1 MAKMMN
7 KTEMSAARVHGI
19 AQYIFAQI
27 DRNNDG
33 QLTKE
38 EVRVLNLVDQLF
50 VLSFLFIF
58 ILFLMHRSSTSSKY
72 SVSLS
77 SLTPARV
84 CTFSHSFYH
93 SVGPRRKLRATLSE

>member
-1 MAKMMN
+1 MLSCLRGMAKMMN

-50 VLSFLFIF
+50 VLS
-58 ILFLMHRSSTSSKY
+58 LMHRSSTSSKY
-72 SVSLS
+72 IVSLS

-84 CTFSHSFYH
+84 CTFSYSFYH